1 MIKKT
6 ISLSMLIL
14 VSLFISLISYFH
26 YNQLPIYN
34 WELAYKFI
42 KNSTQTENFEILSK
56 NLGFSSDEKLLIIH
70 ADDLGL
76 SDSVNDTS
84 MESLLKNT
92 VTSASVIM
100 NAEKVKEIAD
110 FSKKYPK
117 IDLGV
122 HLTVTSEWKFHKWG
136 GVLSNNDISS
146 LLNSKNNFYWN
157 KRKFTKY
164 SKIKELHDELQAQVD
179 LAISMGINVSH
190 IDSHE
195 GALFFDPD
203 VFKTYLKIAEN
214 NNLLAFVPVQASVHF
229 DESFP
234 KPKHAIIIDQFF
246 MAEAGIKHEEM
257 EEYYLDILD
266 NLEPGLSEII
276 VHFGLDNDKMKEIT
290 VDKIDY
296 GSKWREMDYKI
307 FNSEKF
313 INSIK
318 KNNIKLI
325 NYKDL
330 ENQIR

>member
-14 VSLFISLISYFH
+14 VSFFIILISYFH

-34 WELAYKFI
+34 WGLAFKFI

-100 NAEKVKEIAD
+100 NAEKVQEIAD

-157 KRKFTKY
+157 KRKFTKN

-246 MAEAGIKHEEM
+246 MAEAGIKHEDM
-257 EEYYLDILD
+257 EGYYLDILD

-330 ENQIR
+330 ENHIR

>member
-14 VSLFISLISYFH
+14 VSFFIILISYFH

-34 WELAYKFI
+34 WGLAYKFI

-100 NAEKVKEIAD
+100 NAEKVQEIAD

-157 KRKFTKY
+157 KRKFTKN

-246 MAEAGIKHEEM
+246 MAEAGIKHEDM
-257 EEYYLDILD
+257 EGYYLDILD

-276 VHFGLDNDKMKEIT
+276 VHFGLDDDKMKEIT

-330 ENQIR
+330 ENHIR

>member
-1 MIKKT
+1 
-6 ISLSMLIL
+6 MLIF
-14 VSLFISLISYFH
+14 VALFITLISYFH

-34 WELAYKFI
+34 LELAYKFI

-100 NAEKVKEIAD
+100 NAEKVQEIAD

-136 GVLSNNDISS
+136 GILSNNDISS

-257 EEYYLDILD
+257 EEYYLNILD

-307 FNSEKF
+307 FNNEKF

-330 ENQIR
+330 ENHIR

>member
-14 VSLFISLISYFH
+14 VSFFIILISYFH

-34 WELAYKFI
+34 WGLTFKFI

-100 NAEKVKEIAD
+100 NAEKVQEIAD
-110 FSKKYPK
+110 FSKKYPQ

-234 KPKHAIIIDQFF
+234 KPKHAVIIDQFF

-276 VHFGLDNDKMKEIT
+276 VHFGLDNDIMKEIT

-330 ENQIR
+330 ENHIR

>member
-14 VSLFISLISYFH
+14 VSFFIILISYFH

-34 WELAYKFI
+34 WGLAFKFI

-100 NAEKVKEIAD
+100 NAEKVQEIAD

-157 KRKFTKY
+157 KRKFTKN

-234 KPKHAIIIDQFF
+234 KPKYAIIIDQFF

-276 VHFGLDNDKMKEIT
+276 VHFGLNDDKMKEIT

-330 ENQIR
+330 ENHIR

>member
-1 MIKKT
+1 M
-6 ISLSMLIL
+6 
-14 VSLFISLISYFH
+14 
-26 YNQLPIYN
+26 PIYN
-34 WELAYKFI
+34 WGLAFKFI

-100 NAEKVKEIAD
+100 NAEKVQEIAD

-157 KRKFTKY
+157 KRKFTKN

-246 MAEAGIKHEEM
+246 MAEAGIKHEDM
-257 EEYYLDILD
+257 EGYYLDILD

-330 ENQIR
+330 ENHIR

>member
-1 MIKKT
+1 M
-6 ISLSMLIL
+6 
-14 VSLFISLISYFH
+14 
-26 YNQLPIYN
+26 
-34 WELAYKFI
+34 
-42 KNSTQTENFEILSK
+42 
-56 NLGFSSDEKLLIIH
+56 
-70 ADDLGL
+70 
-76 SDSVNDTS
+76 
-84 MESLLKNT
+84 
-92 VTSASVIM
+92 TSASVIM
-100 NAEKVKEIAD
+100 NAEKVQEIAD

-157 KRKFTKY
+157 KRKFTKNL
-164 SKIKELHDELQAQVD
+164 KIKELHDELQAQVD

-246 MAEAGIKHEEM
+246 MAEAGIKHEDM
-257 EEYYLDILD
+257 ERYYLDILD

-276 VHFGLDNDKMKEIT
+276 VHFGLDDDKMKEIT

-330 ENQIR
+330 ENHIR

>member
-1 MIKKT
+1 M
-6 ISLSMLIL
+6 
-14 VSLFISLISYFH
+14 
-26 YNQLPIYN
+26 PIYN
-34 WELAYKFI
+34 WGLAFKFI

-92 VTSASVIM
+92 ATSASVIM
-100 NAEKVKEIAD
+100 NAEKVQEIAD

-157 KRKFTKY
+157 KRKFTKN

-246 MAEAGIKHEEM
+246 MAEAGIKHEDM
-257 EEYYLDILD
+257 EGYYLDILD

-276 VHFGLDNDKMKEIT
+276 VHFGLDDDKMKEIT

-330 ENQIR
+330 ENHIR

>member
-1 MIKKT
+1 M
-6 ISLSMLIL
+6 
-14 VSLFISLISYFH
+14 
-26 YNQLPIYN
+26 PIYN
-34 WELAYKFI
+34 WGLAFKFI

-100 NAEKVKEIAD
+100 NAEKVQEIAD

-157 KRKFTKY
+157 KRKFTKN

-246 MAEAGIKHEEM
+246 MAEAGIKHEDM
-257 EEYYLDILD
+257 EGYYLDILD

-276 VHFGLDNDKMKEIT
+276 VHFGLDDDKMKEIT

-330 ENQIR
+330 ENHIR

>member
-1 MIKKT
+1 MT
-6 ISLSMLIL
+6 
-14 VSLFISLISYFH
+14 LISYFH
-26 YNQLPIYN
+26 YNQLPIYD
-34 WELAYKFI
+34 WGLAYKFI
-42 KNSTQTENFEILSK
+42 KNKTQTENFEILSK

-100 NAEKVKEIAD
+100 NAEKVQEIAD

-136 GVLSNNDISS
+136 GILRNNDISS

-307 FNSEKF
+307 FNNEKF

-330 ENQIR
+330 ENHIR

>member
-14 VSLFISLISYFH
+14 VSFFIILISYFH

-34 WELAYKFI
+34 WGLAYKFI
-42 KNSTQTENFEILSK
+42 KNSTQTENFELLSK

-84 MESLLKNT
+84 IESLLKNT
-92 VTSASVIM
+92 ATSASVIM
-100 NAEKVKEIAD
+100 NAEKVQGIAD

-146 LLNSKNNFYWN
+146 LLNSKNNFYLN
-157 KRKFTKY
+157 KRKFTKN

-190 IDSHE
+190 IDS
-195 GALFFDPD
+195 LR
-203 VFKTYLKIAEN
+203 
-214 NNLLAFVPVQASVHF
+214 VP
-229 DESFP
+229 
-234 KPKHAIIIDQFF
+234 
-246 MAEAGIKHEEM
+246 
-257 EEYYLDILD
+257 
-266 NLEPGLSEII
+266 
-276 VHFGLDNDKMKEIT
+276 
-290 VDKIDY
+290 
-296 GSKWREMDYKI
+296 I
-307 FNSEKF
+307 F
-313 INSIK
+313 
-318 KNNIKLI
+318 
-325 NYKDL
+325 
-330 ENQIR
+330 

>member
-14 VSLFISLISYFH
+14 VSFFIILISYFH

-34 WELAYKFI
+34 WGLAFKFI

-100 NAEKVKEIAD
+100 NAEKVQEIAD

-179 LAISMGINVSH
+179 LAISMGMNISH

-234 KPKHAIIIDQFF
+234 KPKYAIIIDQFF
-246 MAEAGIKHEEM
+246 MAEAGIKHEDM
-257 EEYYLDILD
+257 EGYYLDILD

-276 VHFGLDNDKMKEIT
+276 VHFGLNDDKMKEIT

-330 ENQIR
+330 ENHIR

>member
-14 VSLFISLISYFH
+14 VSFFIILISYFH
-26 YNQLPIYN
+26 YNQLPIYD
-34 WELAYKFI
+34 WGLAYKFI
-42 KNSTQTENFEILSK
+42 KNSTQTEDFEILSK
-56 NLGFSSDEKLLIIH
+56 NLGFNSDEKLLIIH

-100 NAEKVKEIAD
+100 NAEKVQEIAD

-179 LAISMGINVSH
+179 LAISMGMNISH

-234 KPKHAIIIDQFF
+234 KPKHAVIIDQFF
-246 MAEAGIKHEEM
+246 MAEAGINHEEM

-266 NLEPGLSEII
+266 NLKPGLSEII
-276 VHFGLDNDKMKEIT
+276 VHFGLDDDKMKEIT

-330 ENQIR
+330 ENHIR